1 MYSQLYLI
9 RFEGPKPFVLHVYSY
24 HPGDSEI
31 DRLTKKFGV
40 FLCGVKEKDYENKF
54 IEFKRAYEK
63 KQLAQIRLSENMSSI
78 ASCDAVTIAHTK
90 ILGSISISADIKA
103 KVEEAETRRLQL
115 LGEVE
120 LLRQEIS
127 EQEECENLA
136 VRSAQMQN
144 EIALSHRTIT
154 QFK

>member
-1 MYSQLYLI
+1 
-9 RFEGPKPFVLHVYSY
+9 
-24 HPGDSEI
+24 
-31 DRLTKKFGV
+31 
-40 FLCGVKEKDYENKF
+40 
-54 IEFKRAYEK
+54 
-63 KQLAQIRLSENMSSI
+63 MSSI